1 MQRIILAP
9 LFAGLG
15 EKLYKSRKQKMIWMI
30 GKKINKKS
38 RLNKINKE
46 FTQQIGR
53 IAEQIAKG
61 KRNEEETR
69 RWCVDLLRS
78 AMGYKDADIETELSV
93 LGQRVDIALKNSD
106 KVFMV
111 IECKAATVK
120 LGDAAINQAATYA
133 VALGAEW
140 AVVTNGNTWMLFHV
154 MPSKGGEPDLWLV
167 FDVEILDD
175 DGLSKEDVEYL
186 NLLTKE
192 AVLSGDTKQTFH
204 NGNCLSFD
212 AIRSAICSGPILSE
226 IVRKIE
232 SEYKTK
238 TGANVSIT
246 EDQLSEVLSWMIDIS
261 EEA

>member
-1 MQRIILAP
+1 
-9 LFAGLG
+9 
-15 EKLYKSRKQKMIWMI
+15 MIWMI

-53 IAEQIAKG
+53 IATQIAKG

-78 AMGYKDADIETELSV
+78 AMGYKDTDIETELSV
-93 LGQRVDIALKNSD
+93 LGQRVDIALKDSD

-133 VALGAEW
+133 MALGAEW
-140 AVVTNGNTWMLFHV
+140 TVVTNGCTWMLFYV
-154 MPSKGGEPDLWLV
+154 APSKGGEPDLYLV
-167 FDVEILDD
+167 FNVEILDD
-175 DGLSKEDVEYL
+175 DGLSKEDAEYL
-186 NLLTKE
+186 YLLTKE
-192 AVLSGDTKQTFH
+192 SVLSGDTKQAFH
-204 NGNCLSFD
+204 NAYCLAFD
-212 AIRSAICSGPILSE
+212 EIRSAICSGPILSQ
-226 IVRKIE
+226 IARKIE
-232 SEYKTK
+232 TEYKTK
-238 TGANVSIT
+238 TGASVTVAEN
-246 EDQLSEVLSWMIDIS
+246 ELSEILNFMIDIS